1 MPAPKHP
8 WLEDDD
14 EFEGVGAHR
23 DNPRYDPVD
32 EDGFDDVTG
41 EPIPGWEPPFPPHN
55 PDFPDVNPAT
65 GDERKTTEGP
75 ADAAP

>member
-1 MPAPKHP
+1 MAPVSDHP

-32 EDGFDDVTG
+32 EDDG
-41 EPIPGWEPPFPPHN
+41 PP
-55 PDFPDVNPAT
+55 D
-65 GDERKTTEGP
+65 
-75 ADAAP
+75 DAA

>member
-1 MPAPKHP
+1 MTAPAHP

-41 EPIPGWEPPFPPHN
+41 EPIPGWVK
-55 PDFPDVNPAT
+55 PDAKD
-65 GDERKTTEGP
+65 
-75 ADAAP
+75 

>member
-1 MPAPKHP
+1 MATVSQHP

-23 DNPRYDPVD
+23 DNPRYSPVD

-41 EPIPGWEPPFPPHN
+41 EPIGAFPEH
-55 PDFPDVNPAT
+55 DGQGPDVNPAT
-65 GDERKTTEGP
+65 GDERKTT
-75 ADAAP
+75 D

>member
-1 MPAPKHP
+1 MIDSRHP
-8 WLEDDD
+8 WLESDE

-41 EPIPGWEPPFPPHN
+41 EPIPGWTPP
-55 PDFPDVNPAT
+55 
-65 GDERKTTEGP
+65 
-75 ADAAP
+75 DAAA

>member
-1 MPAPKHP
+1 MTDTPAHP
-8 WLEDDD
+8 WLEDD

-41 EPIPGWEPPFPPHN
+41 EPIPGWVK
-55 PDFPDVNPAT
+55 PDN
-65 GDERKTTEGP
+65 
-75 ADAAP
+75 DAVTAPLNDAVAPQNDAVPE